1 MPCTIYSSPLL
12 RVSRMIELL
21 PGESS
26 KIHLIDVFSYASIT
40 NNGPTSISFSLLKQG
55 ELVMAQTITAGSTMP
70 ATMINAGVTI
80 VISQQVGGAANA
92 VLLIADV

>member
-1 MPCTIYSSPLL
+1 
-12 RVSRMIELL
+12 
-21 PGESS
+21 
-26 KIHLIDVFSYASIT
+26 
-40 NNGPTSISFSLLKQG
+40 
-55 ELVMAQTITAGSTMP
+55 MAQTITAGSTMP